1 MHTIIFA
8 GKDLNLLFFQTLII
22 SPEVP
27 LSRMTKIWVVY
38 PSLIMLSSFLLKK
51 VQKKLNCKKSFVP
64 DFQNLARGLTA
75 TAERRVSDS
84 LRQKFFKNNT
94 RFSENLECHGFEKA
108 IEVRETSCF
117 TVCQVPKSTLRAGF
131 EPTRE
136 DPK

>member
-51 VQKKLNCKKSFVP
+51 VQKKLNCKKSFVS

-75 TAERRVSDS
+75 TAERRVPVLETVELTLNQPKSFAIFPKLFS
-84 LRQKFFKNNT
+84 KPTTGFSSNPRQK
-94 RFSENLECHGFEKA
+94 
-108 IEVRETSCF
+108 I
-117 TVCQVPKSTLRAGF
+117 
-131 EPTRE
+131 
-136 DPK
+136 